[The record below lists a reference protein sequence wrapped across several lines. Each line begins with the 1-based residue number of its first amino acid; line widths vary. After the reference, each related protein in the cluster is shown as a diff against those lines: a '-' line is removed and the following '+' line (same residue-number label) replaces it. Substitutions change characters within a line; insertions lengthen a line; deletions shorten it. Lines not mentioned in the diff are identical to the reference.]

1 MPQFASWFRKHI
13 STLALMSNLAFSI
26 HWTGCKIL
34 PYMYDL
40 NGISRRQHQ
49 ETDGDDF
56 LQELLLR
63 EIHVDV

>member
-1 MPQFASWFRKHI
+1 
-13 STLALMSNLAFSI
+13 MSNLAFSI